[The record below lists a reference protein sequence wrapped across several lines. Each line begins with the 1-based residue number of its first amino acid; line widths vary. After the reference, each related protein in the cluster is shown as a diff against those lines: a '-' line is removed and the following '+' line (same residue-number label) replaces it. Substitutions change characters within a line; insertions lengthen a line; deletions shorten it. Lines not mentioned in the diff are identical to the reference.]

1 MADLYHACG
10 FGRRIGSRRESAIVG
25 ADLVEEW
32 SGAMTRSAAT
42 TVAASP
48 DALAM
53 FAHRAHTFILQARL
67 AISLA
72 WVAGYV
78 NLVALV
84 TCGTMVSHL
93 TGHGTMLGR
102 ELVDLSWWP
111 AALTAVLFAAFF
123 GGAFLSGFAVE
134 LGRQRNWASLYVL
147 PAAIELVLLAV
158 FAVGVRLHDPS
169 AVEHGAA
176 LWWMTV
182 VATTAMGVQNATIT
196 RISSGVVRTTHLTG
210 IVTDLGHESAQ
221 LAVVRWM
228 FGRGATGARTSGS
241 RDGRGPS
248 YQRLVLLAS
257 ILGAFVLGGVSAAIV
272 YREAPQW
279 SMLAPIALLAWI
291 ILADIRTPIC
301 EIEEARL
308 EECGDGLAVMAGVAD
323 VAVFRVLARGGG
335 REAHLPDL
343 AAWVERLPEE
353 RRVVILDLGSTHAF
367 GPLAASALHALM
379 AAATRTGRRAIVAGI
394 DGVELATINALS
406 RSDLLNE
413 HNSAPDLGGALRVA
427 AESAA
432 ENMVRERARGTR
444 AITGRSDAGARAD

>member
-1 MADLYHACG
+1 M
-10 FGRRIGSRRESAIVG
+10 I
-25 ADLVEEW
+25 
-32 SGAMTRSAAT
+32 
-42 TVAASP
+42 
-48 DALAM
+48 
-53 FAHRAHTFILQARL
+53 AHRAHTFILQARL

-78 NLVALV
+78 NLVALA

-93 TGHGTMLGR
+93 TGHGTALGR
-102 ELVDLSWWP
+102 ELVDLSWWA

-169 AVEHGAA
+169 AVERGAT

-182 VATTAMGVQNATIT
+182 VATAAMGVQNATIT

-221 LAVVRWM
+221 LAVVRWLL
-228 FGRGATGARTSGS
+228 GRGARAASAGDSGG
-241 RDGRGPS
+241 RCAPPGGRGPS

-257 ILGAFVLGGVSAAIV
+257 ILGAFVAGGVSAAIV
-272 YREAPQW
+272 YREAPHW
-279 SMLAPIALLAWI
+279 SMAAPIALLAWI
-291 ILADIRTPIC
+291 IVADLRTPIC

-308 EECGDGLAVMAGVAD
+308 EESDAGLAVMAGVAD
-323 VAVFRVLARGGG
+323 VAVFRVIGRGGG

-343 AAWVERLPEE
+343 AAWVDGLPEDK
-353 RRVVILDLGSTHAF
+353 RVVILDLGHVRAF
-367 GPLAASALHALM
+367 GPLAANALHALM
-379 AAATRTGRRAIVAGI
+379 AATARTGRRAIVAGI
-394 DGVELATINALS
+394 DGVEMATINALS

-432 ENMVRERARGTR
+432 DGMARARARALGTVT
-444 AITGRSDAGARAD
+444 AATDAGAKAG

>member
-1 MADLYHACG
+1 
-10 FGRRIGSRRESAIVG
+10 
-25 ADLVEEW
+25 
-32 SGAMTRSAAT
+32 
-42 TVAASP
+42 
-48 DALAM
+48 
-53 FAHRAHTFILQARL
+53 
-67 AISLA
+67 
-72 WVAGYV
+72 
-78 NLVALV
+78 
-84 TCGTMVSHL
+84 
-93 TGHGTMLGR
+93 
-102 ELVDLSWWP
+102 
-111 AALTAVLFAAFF
+111 
-123 GGAFLSGFAVE
+123 
-134 LGRQRNWASLYVL
+134 
-147 PAAIELVLLAV
+147 
-158 FAVGVRLHDPS
+158 
-169 AVEHGAA
+169 
-176 LWWMTV
+176 
-182 VATTAMGVQNATIT
+182 
-196 RISSGVVRTTHLTG
+196 
-210 IVTDLGHESAQ
+210 
-221 LAVVRWM
+221 
-228 FGRGATGARTSGS
+228 
-241 RDGRGPS
+241 
-248 YQRLVLLAS
+248 
-257 ILGAFVLGGVSAAIV
+257 
-272 YREAPQW
+272 
-279 SMLAPIALLAWI
+279 MLAPIALLAWI

-379 AAATRTGRRAIVAGI
+379 AAAARTGRRAIVAGI